1 MYLQVML
8 KHVEPLS
15 EGQILGIYQLQQ
27 SVQESVV
34 WIPSDSEN
42 PDKKNHNS
50 FIGFEYFKYLWVKI
64 PLKSRLFEVVYIAAL
79 EILAR
84 QLGEQGSATIL

>member
-64 PLKSRLFEVVYIAAL
+64 PLKSRLFD
-79 EILAR
+79 EILGFWEFFYVDS
-84 QLGEQGSATIL
+84 QNPNGSNGA